1 MNKFSKLI
9 IVLSVFILLSFSLLY
24 STSASSS
31 NLSGFKSVV
40 NTIVSP
46 FQTVFSVPTIFLSEQ
61 KQVISDLISTYEE
74 NKELRQTL
82 QELESSVLE
91 NSSLKAENSSL
102 RSSLEMSSEFSQKT
116 YIAGSVLVRSP
127 YSWSEKLT
135 INIGEKDGVS
145 QDDLVMSNGGII
157 GIISSISQN
166 SSEVILLT
174 NADEFTKIPVKLST
188 ESGDI
193 YGILS
198 NYDSDSN
205 SFVINQ
211 LSSSDEISTDSK
223 VVTSDLAG
231 ATPANVL
238 IGTVKSVKASS
249 NNLNREVFVE
259 PSADFSN
266 IYSVLVVGKS
276 NE

>member
-40 NTIVSP
+40 STVVSP
-46 FQTVFSVPTIFLSEQ
+46 FQTVFSIPTRFLSEQ

-145 QDDLVMSNGGII
+145 KDDLVMSNGGII

-223 VVTSDLAG
+223 VVTSDLG
-231 ATPANVL
+231 GTTPANVL

>member
-40 NTIVSP
+40 STVVSP
-46 FQTVFSVPTIFLSEQ
+46 FQTVFSIPTRFLSEQ

-102 RSSLEMSSEFSQKT
+102 RSSLEMSSEFSKKT

-157 GIISSISQN
+157 GIISSISQD

-205 SFVINQ
+205 SFVVNQ
-211 LSSSDEISTDSK
+211 LSSSNEISTDSE